1 MVMSKQSEDIVRQ
14 WEEQKEMERHG
25 DAFTKILSKLSKE
38 IKGSK
43 SAPRK
48 NQRKRNER

>member
-14 WEEQKEMERHG
+14 WEEQKELEKHG
-25 DAFTKILSKLSKE
+25 DAFTKILSKLSRE

-43 SAPRK
+43 ATPRK
-48 NQRKRNER
+48 KPKKKK